1 MFSKKM
7 QCFSEKACSKQSYN
21 YISNHSKLNFN
32 LDFEVARLRDF
43 EVSRLQD
50 FEMSSI
56 PETSWSRILAISLSR
71 DLDASFSICKLIL
84 LTYLQYL
91 LSLQLLLE
99 LFRCVISRCQTAFSC
114 FVPCGFAR
122 LRALRSRPP
131 RWAGISGFRS

>member
-1 MFSKKM
+1 ML
-7 QCFSEKACSKQSYN
+7 
-21 YISNHSKLNFN
+21 SNHSKLNFN

-84 LTYLQYL
+84 LTYLKGRKRNQRFIRGNL
-91 LSLQLLLE
+91 CLSQTQMAVNFTKITGKKRINDSFVE
-99 LFRCVISRCQTAFSC
+99 ICVIR
-114 FVPCGFAR
+114 
-122 LRALRSRPP
+122 
-131 RWAGISGFRS
+131 